1 MKTDLVGLALAL
13 IALVAAPEELCAQRT
28 AHGGGGRGSGRA
40 AAAPVR
46 PGTMLGVLGG
56 GPGVT
61 PSPNKAAASSR
72 CVPSGAERSR
82 RRESSAPEKS
92 SSAKRLQR
100 GRMGRLMSVQSQP
113 HTT

>member
-1 MKTDLVGLALAL
+1 MGGEAPPLCGVVAEHRVSGGVEGD
-13 IALVAAPEELCAQRT
+13 VAAG
-28 AHGGGGRGSGRA
+28 GGGGRGSGRA
-40 AAAPVR
+40 AVAPVT

-82 RRESSAPEKS
+82 RREYSAPEKS